1 MVNYHGPGFI
11 FLVIVAI
18 SVSHYVI
25 LFYDSDV
32 WVVIENDKLWWLNIY
47 VFLAFAVIKKVS
59 IAYSHICFLIIVSG
73 VVFVQLSLVLLCLGA
88 PIFF

>member
-18 SVSHYVI
+18 SVNHSVI

-32 WVVIENDKLWWLNIY
+32 CVAMENVW
-47 VFLAFAVIKKVS
+47 
-59 IAYSHICFLIIVSG
+59 
-73 VVFVQLSLVLLCLGA
+73 
-88 PIFF
+88 